1 MYILYNI
8 MHWGGGKFYI
18 MEAKRM
24 QKTSFSRKRMRMY
37 LETFAVVALWLV
49 LVPHDQAL
57 LALLASGFCPN
68 SAQEVLF
75 LWVKDL

>member
-1 MYILYNI
+1 

-49 LVPHDQAL
+49 LVRHDQAL
-57 LALLASGFCPN
+57 LALLASGIRPN